1 MAADVPFL
9 HPTNSSIVSYA
20 LHGMSYD
27 TPLPELRIVANTP
40 WSELSRDLNGLMSA
54 SCMGLM
60 SNQTALDMLKVCN
73 TCLRSGHTRRG
84 KLCSCD
90 TPSR

>member
-1 MAADVPFL
+1 MASDVPFL

-20 LHGMSYD
+20 PHGMDYD

-40 WSELSRDLNGLMSA
+40 WSKLWKELNGLMSA

-60 SNQTALDMLKVCN
+60 SNQTAMDKLKVCSKF
-73 TCLRSGHTRRG
+73 LLSA
-84 KLCSCD
+84 
-90 TPSR
+90 